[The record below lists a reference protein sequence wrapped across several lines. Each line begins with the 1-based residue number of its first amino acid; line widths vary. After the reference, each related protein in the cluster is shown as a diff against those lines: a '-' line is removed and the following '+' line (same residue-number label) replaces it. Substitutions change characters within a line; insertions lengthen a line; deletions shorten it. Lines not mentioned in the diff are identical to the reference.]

1 MEIEKNNM
9 RKNAFWI
16 SRKENVISL
25 TANSSW
31 DMVSSRNDKEM
42 WEKMYSLINKGY
54 RVKQYT
60 LI

>member
-1 MEIEKNNM
+1 MALEKNNM

-42 WEKMYSLINKGY
+42 WEKMYSLINAGY
-54 RVKQYT
+54 RVK
-60 LI
+60 